1 MNQNSLYN
9 NSQSKSLLNEIT
21 GAECFDKIAANTM
34 PSCHCNFN
42 KLSFVCGRCGKHA
55 FHT

>member
-34 PSCHCNFN
+34 P
-42 KLSFVCGRCGKHA
+42 L
-55 FHT
+55 